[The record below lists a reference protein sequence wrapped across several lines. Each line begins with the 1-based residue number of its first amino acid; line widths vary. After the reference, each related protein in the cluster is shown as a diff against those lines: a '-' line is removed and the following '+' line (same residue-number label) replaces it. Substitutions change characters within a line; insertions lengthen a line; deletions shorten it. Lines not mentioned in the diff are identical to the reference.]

1 MLFDIFVTFFKIGSF
16 TIGGGYA
23 MLPVIQKEVVD
34 NKKWLTDEEFLD
46 SIAVTNSLPGPFAIN
61 SATFV
66 GYRRAGIPG
75 AVTAAL
81 GATMPSFVIILLI
94 AVFFSTLSGNRYVEY
109 VFAGVRP
116 AVVALIFF
124 ALVKLTKSV
133 GINKVNLT
141 ISSIALAMLLILN
154 FHPIAVIIACGAI
167 GFFFLRKED
176 K

>member
-1 MLFDIFVTFFKIGSF
+1 
-16 TIGGGYA
+16 

-34 NKKWLTDEEFLD
+34 NKKWLTDQEFLD

-66 GYRRAGIPG
+66 GYRRAGLPG

-81 GATMPSFVIILLI
+81 GATAPSFIIILLI
-94 AVFFSTLSGNRYVEY
+94 AVSFTTLSGNKYMEY
-109 VFAGVRP
+109 IFAGVRP

-133 GINKVNLT
+133 GINGVNL
-141 ISSIALAMLLILN
+141 SIAGLASAMLLFLN
-154 FHPIAVIIACGAI
+154 FHPIAVILLCGSI
-167 GFFFLRKED
+167 GFFFLRKEAE
-176 K
+176 